1 MTKEIATMEKTT
13 STAKSKSGL
22 HNLPEQSTGQKGS
35 EKTVYMNGS
44 MIRMTLSETG
54 WINHIDR

>member
-1 MTKEIATMEKTT
+1 MEKTT